1 MSKVAVLF
9 AGQGAQ
15 KPGMGKSLYDNSE
28 AAKKIIDRANNVI
41 PSLKLM
47 CFEGKSEILNETVN
61 TQPCVF
67 AVDLAAYAALEEA
80 GIKIEGAAGF
90 SLGEYSALTAA
101 EVFGFE
107 NALKLVADRASWMQ
121 EAADLYP
128 GGMAA
133 ILGKTGDEAVKIV
146 NEVRTDGVL
155 EAVNFN
161 CPGQTVAAGDDDQ
174 LKLLIDYCKNNKI
187 KCVKLPVSG
196 AFHTVRMEKPAR
208 EIAETLKYI
217 SINGPEFPVYSN
229 LTAEPYDMG
238 NFINQL
244 ADQTKSPVKFEQ
256 TILNMIKADFDTFV
270 EVGPGATLTGFVKR
284 ISKDVKAMNIS
295 DEETLKAALA
305 ELKN

>member
-1 MSKVAVLF
+1 MSKIAVLF

-15 KPGMGKSLYDNSE
+15 KPGMGKSLYDCSE
-28 AAKKIIDRANNVI
+28 AAKKIMDRANDIV
-41 PSLKLM
+41 PGLKLM
-47 CFEGKSEILNETVN
+47 CFEGDPEVLNLTVN

-67 AVDLAAYAALEEA
+67 AVDSAAYAALEEA
-80 GIKIEGAAGF
+80 GVKPEGAAGF
-90 SLGEYSALTAA
+90 SLGEYSALAA
-101 EVFGFE
+101 AAVFGFE
-107 NALKLVADRASWMQ
+107 NALKLVSDRAAWMQ
-121 EAADLYP
+121 EAATAYP

-133 ILGKTGDEAVKIV
+133 ILGKSGDEAVKIV

-174 LKLLIDYCKNNKI
+174 LKLLIDYCKQNKI

-196 AFHTVRMEKPAR
+196 AFHTVRMEKPA
-208 EIAETLKYI
+208 ENIADTLNYI
-217 SINGPEFPVYSN
+217 NVNNPEFPVYSN
-229 LTAEPYDMG
+229 LTAQPYDMN

-256 TILNMIKADFDTFV
+256 TINNMIKDGFDTFV
-270 EVGPGATLTGFVKR
+270 EVGPGAALTGFVKR
-284 ISKDVKAMNIS
+284 ISKDVKALNIS
-295 DEETLKAALA
+295 DEETLKSTLE